1 MNLRDSLKIENGRL
15 KIGNYFCSDLVAKF
29 GSPLYVMDAKYMK
42 DVASSYVET
51 MNSYGDGAVAFASK
65 SFCSVATS
73 KLLAKQGMW
82 FDAVSGGE
90 IHVLDNAGV
99 DLSCVIMHGNAKT
112 YSELEYAISKGVGL
126 IVIDNYNEIQ
136 RIQEIAEKLDEVQE
150 VLVRVNPCVAAH
162 TYEAVQ
168 TAVPNSKFGF
178 NVFGD
183 ALEVITK
190 ITKNYPNIV
199 FKGLHCHV
207 GSQIYDAS
215 AYTQAIDIMTDFM
228 CKLRDAGILCDVLDF
243 GGGFGIYYTNEDPKF
258 TPKMYAEQLGRVCK
272 LIRES
277 FKNKNLKDAFIVS
290 EPGRSIVGE
299 AGITLY
305 TVQGIRDAADQH
317 FVAVDGGMFDN
328 PRHALYESQ
337 YEACVVDKADQKMDV
352 TSTICGKCC
361 ETGDIVTKNIPL
373 QNAEVDDVVAVFS
386 TGAYNY
392 SMASHY
398 NFNAIPAVV
407 LVDGDKA
414 DYIVRP
420 ESYDDLIARDIVP
433 EWI

>member
-1 MNLRDSLKIENGRL
+1 
-15 KIGNYFCSDLVAKF
+15 
-29 GSPLYVMDAKYMK
+29 
-42 DVASSYVET
+42 
-51 MNSYGDGAVAFASK
+51 
-65 SFCSVATS
+65 
-73 KLLAKQGMW
+73 
-82 FDAVSGGE
+82 
-90 IHVLDNAGV
+90 
-99 DLSCVIMHGNAKT
+99 
-112 YSELEYAISKGVGL
+112 
-126 IVIDNYNEIQ
+126 
-136 RIQEIAEKLDEVQE
+136 
-150 VLVRVNPCVAAH
+150 
-162 TYEAVQ
+162 
-168 TAVPNSKFGF
+168 
-178 NVFGD
+178 
-183 ALEVITK
+183 
-190 ITKNYPNIV
+190 
-199 FKGLHCHV
+199 
-207 GSQIYDAS
+207 
-215 AYTQAIDIMTDFM
+215 
-228 CKLRDAGILCDVLDF
+228 
-243 GGGFGIYYTNEDPKF
+243 
-258 TPKMYAEQLGRVCK
+258 MYAEQLGRVCK

-373 QNAEVDDVVAVFS
+373 QSAEVDDVVAVFS

-420 ESYDDLIARDIVP
+420 ESYDDLISRDIVP